1 MFYSPSNVLRL
12 FLCGCNAQ
20 AVINEELLWSVGVLE
35 YWKDF
40 QNPKEFYLRS
50 SITPLLQC
58 SITPMLSKFLLY
70 RDLAQREYKY
80 IWSVGV

>member
-35 YWKDF
+35 YW
-40 QNPKEFYLRS
+40 
-50 SITPLLQC
+50 SIGKTFKTQKN
-58 SITPMLSKFLLY
+58 STS
-70 RDLAQREYKY
+70 DLP
-80 IWSVGV
+80 